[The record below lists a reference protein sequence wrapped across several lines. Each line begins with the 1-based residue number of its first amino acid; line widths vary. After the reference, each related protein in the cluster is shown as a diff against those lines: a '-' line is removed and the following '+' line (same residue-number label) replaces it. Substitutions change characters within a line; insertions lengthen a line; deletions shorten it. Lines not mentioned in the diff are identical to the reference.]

1 MAGEEAEAGLFHLLN
16 GAGSNPALDAVAL
29 LLDISAA
36 LYVIIWW
43 AAQLWVV
50 KKRSLAFDYLVAL
63 LITVAVTE
71 GLKFAIGRWRP
82 ETFYGTANVHLLQP
96 ALFPDFTDPSFPS
109 GHTSRAFLLATLI
122 GLHERRWLRF
132 LLPYA
137 IAAGLARVYEGAHY
151 PSDVLVVAE
160 RLARCGCDGARRVC
174 DRLPVLEVRDEAPVR
189 PASGAAHRPVA
200 QPWPWSTFRIE
211 FAVWSRP
218 VVTASAFPATIAT
231 RNDFGPTPVAIKVPL
246 SASTITRRGGSWFN
260 PE

>member
-16 GAGSNPALDAVAL
+16 GAGSNPAVDAVAL
-29 LLDISAA
+29 LLDVSAA
-36 LYVIIWW
+36 LYVIIFW
-43 AAQLWVV
+43 AAQLWVT

-82 ETFYGTANVHLLQP
+82 EMFYGAANVHLLKP

-137 IAAGLARVYEGAHY
+137 IIAGLARVYEGAHY
-151 PSDVLVVAE
+151 PSDILAGALVGIAIGFLFWRFATWPRYV
-160 RLARCGCDGARRVC
+160 RLRKQLVGRWLIPAPAARDGSSSPPPP
-174 DRLPVLEVRDEAPVR
+174 DR
-189 PASGAAHRPVA
+189 
-200 QPWPWSTFRIE
+200 T
-211 FAVWSRP
+211 
-218 VVTASAFPATIAT
+218 
-231 RNDFGPTPVAIKVPL
+231 
-246 SASTITRRGGSWFN
+246 
-260 PE
+260 

>member
-132 LLPYA
+132 LLPYT

-151 PSDVLVVAE
+151 PSDVLVGALVGFAIGFLFWRFATWPRYVRLRE
-160 RLARCGCDGARRVC
+160 RLIGRWLSPGPGAR
-174 DRLPVLEVRDEAPVR
+174 
-189 PASGAAHRPVA
+189 SGSSSQSGPG
-200 QPWPWSTFRIE
+200 PW
-211 FAVWSRP
+211 
-218 VVTASAFPATIAT
+218 
-231 RNDFGPTPVAIKVPL
+231 
-246 SASTITRRGGSWFN
+246 
-260 PE
+260 